1 MLLPRGKRVPLY
13 FRKGIKCV
21 PKVKGRERFDYS
33 DKGWFMW
40 TRQQEAEV
48 VRRVVDAVNLC
59 RAPVDADEADVFRLS
74 SQLIRTRFSNAADVL
89 ESAAERFY
97 TANRTLPRPLSEVA
111 TSGLVCDVPRL
122 RQMLENQL
130 KGVSQW

>member
-1 MLLPRGKRVPLY
+1 
-13 FRKGIKCV
+13 
-21 PKVKGRERFDYS
+21 
-33 DKGWFMW
+33 MW

-48 VRRVVDAVNLC
+48 VQRVVDALNL
-59 RAPVDADEADVFRLS
+59 RKAPIDADEADVFRLS
-74 SQLIRTRFSNAADVL
+74 SHLIRTRFADAADVL
-89 ESAAERFY
+89 ESAAENFY
-97 TANRTLPRPLSEVA
+97 TVNRTVPRPLSEVA